1 MRTSPMLLSTAVL
14 LAAACAVPRIVLRE
28 LAAPVA
34 GRAAGSA
41 SGAQAEQGP
50 EAHAV
55 LPVIPPGSEVQWGGA
70 GRVLAVTG
78 RGCET
83 SFIDVE
89 ARRVTARI
97 AACRVWPSPTRD
109 VFLAHMAD
117 RSFVTWDGRGTRGAV
132 VGSLADWSVHP
143 SLTWSADGA
152 SVSLLPGQTEPPRD
166 RYVDSPDRA
175 WRASEGIV
183 AGVPGIEVR
192 DRAADR
198 RVLRLAGLVDPRWSA
213 DGAYLSARSE
223 DAKTARLVVLATG
236 RWDEVWRRAAL
247 ARGTWSTTGA
257 RLAVTAAATGLE
269 VLDATTASTRPLPS
283 ATTAWFE
290 RLYPT
295 PDGALMATLVPR
307 AGEAPQAVRIEPGG
321 EASVV
326 DLPTGR
332 DPGWSA
338 DGSRRVVQTFEA
350 PAMMSPSWRL
360 YVDDP
365 ATKEH
370 AFVEHGYGGVDAQWS
385 ARAHRLLVVTG
396 APLVFDADTRR
407 VWRVPVKYP
416 SAAALDADGARAA
429 METPEGLQ
437 LVTLASKEVPV
448 LLSARSDPP
457 PVLLALARSRLAA
470 VTQEGEVS
478 VWNVESRALV
488 ASWTAGFAPEHVAWL
503 DGGRRLALSREEVLH
518 VSDAD
523 GSNAVAV
530 TAVEDG
536 DRTRLE
542 EVR

>member
-1 MRTSPMLLSTAVL
+1 MLLSTAVL
-14 LAAACAVPRIVLRE
+14 LAAACAVPPVVLRE
-28 LAAPVA
+28 AEAPGA
-34 GRAAGSA
+34 GRAAGLA
-41 SGAQAEQGP
+41 NGAHAGQGP

-55 LPVIPPGSEVQWGGA
+55 LQVIPPGSQVQWGGA

-83 SFIDVE
+83 SFVDVE

-117 RSFVTWDGRGTRGAV
+117 RSVVTWDGQGARGAMV
-132 VGSLADWSVHP
+132 DSLTDWSVHP
-143 SLTWSADGA
+143 SLAWSADGA
-152 SVSLLPGQTEPPRD
+152 SVSLLPGQTEPRPDPRI
-166 RYVDSPDRA
+166 DSPDGA
-175 WRASEGIV
+175 WRASED
-183 AGVPGIEVR
+183 AMAAVPAIEVR
-192 DRAADR
+192 DRATNR
-198 RVLRLAGLVDPRWSA
+198 RVLRLAGMVDPRWSA
-213 DGAYLSARSE
+213 DGAFLSARSE
-223 DAKTARLVVLATG
+223 GAKTARLVVLAAG
-236 RWDEVWRRAAL
+236 RWDEVWRRPGL

-295 PDGALMATLVPR
+295 PEGALMATLVPR
-307 AGEAPQAVRIEPGG
+307 ESEAPQAVRIEPGG

-326 DLPTGR
+326 EVPTGR

-350 PAMMSPSWRL
+350 PVIMSPSWRL

-365 ATKEH
+365 TTKEH

-396 APLVFDADTRR
+396 APLLFDADTRR

-448 LLSARSDPP
+448 LLSARSDAP

-478 VWNVESRALV
+478 VWNVEDRALV
-488 ASWTAGFAPEHVAWL
+488 ASWKAGFAPEHVAWI
-503 DGGRRLALSREEVLH
+503 DGGRRLALSREEVLQ

-523 GSNAVAV
+523 GSHAVAV

-536 DRTRLE
+536 ERTRLE

>member
-14 LAAACAVPRIVLRE
+14 LAAACAVPRNALRE
-28 LAAPVA
+28 AAAPVA
-34 GRAAGSA
+34 SRSGN
-41 SGAQAEQGP
+41 GAQAGPGP
-50 EAHAV
+50 EAHPV
-55 LPVIPPGSEVQWGGA
+55 LQVIPPGSNVQWGGA
-70 GRVLAVTG
+70 GGVLAVTG

-83 SFIDVE
+83 SFVDVE

-117 RSFVTWDGRGTRGAV
+117 RSFVTWDGRGARGAMV
-132 VGSLADWSVHP
+132 DSFADWSVRP
-143 SLTWSADGA
+143 SLAWSADGA
-152 SVSLLPGQTEPPRD
+152 SVSLLPGQTEPRPDPRI
-166 RYVDSPDRA
+166 DSPDGA
-175 WRASEGIV
+175 WRASSEDV
-183 AGVPGIEVR
+183 MADVPAIEVR
-192 DRAADR
+192 DRASNR
-198 RVLRLAGLVDPRWSA
+198 RVLRLAGMIDPRWSA

-223 DAKTARLVVLATG
+223 DAKTARLVVLAAG
-236 RWDEVWRRAAL
+236 RWNEVWRRPGL

-257 RLAVTAAATGLE
+257 RLAVSAAATGLE
-269 VLDATTASTRPLPS
+269 VLDATTATTRPLPS

-307 AGEAPQAVRIEPGG
+307 AGEASQAVRIEPGG

-326 DLPTGR
+326 DLPAGR

-338 DGSRRVVQTFEA
+338 DGSRRAVQSFET
-350 PAMMSPSWRL
+350 PPMMSPSWRL

-370 AFVEHGYGGVDAQWS
+370 AFVEHGYGGLDAQWS

-396 APLVFDADTRR
+396 APLLFDADTRR

-416 SAAALDADGARAA
+416 SAAAVDADGARAA
-429 METPEGLQ
+429 METPEGLE

-448 LLSARSDPP
+448 LLSGRSDPP

-470 VTQEGEVS
+470 VTQEGDVS

-488 ASWTAGFAPEHVAWL
+488 ASWKAGFAPEHVAWL

-518 VSDAD
+518 VFDAD

-536 DRTRLE
+536 ERTRLE

>member
-1 MRTSPMLLSTAVL
+1 MQTSPMLLATAIL
-14 LAAACAVPRIVLRE
+14 LAAACAVPRNVPRE
-28 LAAPVA
+28 AEAPGA
-34 GRAAGSA
+34 GRAAGLA
-41 SGAQAEQGP
+41 NGAQAGQGP
-50 EAHAV
+50 GAHSV
-55 LPVIPPGSEVQWGGA
+55 LQVIPPGSEVQWGGA

-78 RGCET
+78 RSCET
-83 SFIDVE
+83 SFVDVE

-117 RSFVTWDGRGTRGAV
+117 RSFVTWDGRGARGAV

-143 SLTWSADGA
+143 ALAWSADGA
-152 SVSLLPGQTEPPRD
+152 SVSLLPGQTAPPD
-166 RYVDSPDRA
+166 RHMDSPDGA
-175 WRASEGIV
+175 WRASEGTV

-192 DRAADR
+192 DRASNR

-223 DAKTARLVVLATG
+223 DAKTARLVVLAAG
-236 RWDEVWRRAAL
+236 RWDEVWRRPGL

-290 RLYPT
+290 RLYST
-295 PDGALMATLVPR
+295 PEGALMATLVPR
-307 AGEAPQAVRIEPGG
+307 AGEATQAVRIEPGG

-338 DGSRRVVQTFEA
+338 DGSRRVVRTFEA
-350 PAMMSPSWRL
+350 PPMLSPSWRL

-365 ATKEH
+365 VTKEH

-396 APLVFDADTRR
+396 APLLFDADTRR

-416 SAAALDADGARAA
+416 SAAAVDADGARAA

-448 LLSARSDPP
+448 LLSGRSDPP

-488 ASWTAGFAPEHVAWL
+488 ASWKAGFEPEHIAWL
-503 DGGRRLALSREEVLH
+503 DGGRRLALTREEVLH